1 MNKILDQ
8 ENNLLSLNAIKEES
22 IRLNNIGLIVKKHR
36 AKRGITRKL
45 LASLSGISIRYLAQL
60 EAGKANPTISILKNI
75 AYALNMSLSDM
86 LFENEYNEI
95 QLGTL
100 DNKLSEFS
108 SEQLKKVHNLVE
120 NIYRENTVK
129 KNKNKIAFIGLRG
142 AGKSTLGNM
151 LYKEFNTPVF
161 EVSNEIE
168 ILGGMNINEII
179 ELGGQGMYRRF
190 EYDIVSSFH
199 KNHDNLILL
208 TGGSIVSEKETYNYL
223 LNNYFTV
230 WIKASPMEHMSR
242 VLMQGDSR
250 PMNSNPRAME
260 DLNNILNERVS
271 LYSKADLI
279 IDTENSSIKESYS
292 KLKLKLFKTLYYYL
306 MHYTSYYRGDEF

>member
-1 MNKILDQ
+1 
-8 ENNLLSLNAIKEES
+8 
-22 IRLNNIGLIVKKHR
+22 
-36 AKRGITRKL
+36 
-45 LASLSGISIRYLAQL
+45 
-60 EAGKANPTISILKNI
+60 
-75 AYALNMSLSDM
+75 
-86 LFENEYNEI
+86 
-95 QLGTL
+95 
-100 DNKLSEFS
+100 
-108 SEQLKKVHNLVE
+108 
-120 NIYRENTVK
+120 
-129 KNKNKIAFIGLRG
+129 
-142 AGKSTLGNM
+142 M

-292 KLKLKLFKTLYYYL
+292 KLKLKLFKT
-306 MHYTSYYRGDEF
+306 

>member
-86 LFENEYNEI
+86 LFENKYNEI

-292 KLKLKLFKTLYYYL
+292 KLKLKLFKT
-306 MHYTSYYRGDEF
+306 

>member
-8 ENNLLSLNAIKEES
+8 ENNLLSLKAIKEES

-100 DNKLSEFS
+100 DKKLSEFS
-108 SEQLKKVHNLVE
+108 SEQVKKVHSLVE
-120 NIYRENTVK
+120 SIYRENTVK

-151 LYKEFNTPVF
+151 LHKEFNTPVF

-292 KLKLKLFKTLYYYL
+292 KLKLKLFKT
-306 MHYTSYYRGDEF
+306 

>member
-151 LYKEFNTPVF
+151 LHKEFNAPVF

-292 KLKLKLFKTLYYYL
+292 KLKLKLFKT
-306 MHYTSYYRGDEF
+306 

>member
-8 ENNLLSLNAIKEES
+8 ENNLLSLKAIKEES

-86 LFENEYNEI
+86 LFENEYNEM

-100 DNKLSEFS
+100 DKKLSEFS
-108 SEQLKKVHNLVE
+108 SEQVKKVHSLVE
-120 NIYRENTVK
+120 SIYRENTVK

-151 LYKEFNTPVF
+151 LHKEFNTPVF

-279 IDTENSSIKESYS
+279 IDTENSSIKQSYS
-292 KLKLKLFKTLYYYL
+292 KLKLKLFKT
-306 MHYTSYYRGDEF
+306 

>member
-292 KLKLKLFKTLYYYL
+292 KLKLKLFKT
-306 MHYTSYYRGDEF
+306 

>member
-8 ENNLLSLNAIKEES
+8 ENNLLSLKAIKEES

-100 DNKLSEFS
+100 DKKLSEFS
-108 SEQLKKVHNLVE
+108 SEQVKKVHNLVE

-151 LYKEFNTPVF
+151 LHKEFNTPVF

-279 IDTENSSIKESYS
+279 IDTENSSIKQSYS
-292 KLKLKLFKTLYYYL
+292 KLKLKLFKT
-306 MHYTSYYRGDEF
+306 

>member
-108 SEQLKKVHNLVE
+108 SEQLKKVHSLVE

-292 KLKLKLFKTLYYYL
+292 KLKLKLFKT
-306 MHYTSYYRGDEF
+306 

>member
-1 MNKILDQ
+1 
-8 ENNLLSLNAIKEES
+8 
-22 IRLNNIGLIVKKHR
+22 
-36 AKRGITRKL
+36 
-45 LASLSGISIRYLAQL
+45 
-60 EAGKANPTISILKNI
+60 
-75 AYALNMSLSDM
+75 MSLSDM

-100 DNKLSEFS
+100 DKKFSEFS
-108 SEQLKKVHNLVE
+108 SEQVKKVHSLVE
-120 NIYRENTVK
+120 SIYRENTVK

-151 LYKEFNTPVF
+151 LHKEFNTPVF

-292 KLKLKLFKTLYYYL
+292 KLKLKLFKT
-306 MHYTSYYRGDEF
+306 

>member
-151 LYKEFNTPVF
+151 LHKEFNTPVF

-279 IDTENSSIKESYS
+279 IDTENSSIKQSYS
-292 KLKLKLFKTLYYYL
+292 KLKLKLFKT
-306 MHYTSYYRGDEF
+306 

>member
-8 ENNLLSLNAIKEES
+8 ENNLLSLKAIKEER

-95 QLGTL
+95 QFGTL
-100 DNKLSEFS
+100 DKKLSEFS
-108 SEQLKKVHNLVE
+108 SEQVKKVYNLVE

-292 KLKLKLFKTLYYYL
+292 KLKLKLFKT
-306 MHYTSYYRGDEF
+306 

>member
-8 ENNLLSLNAIKEES
+8 ENNLLSLKAIKEES
-22 IRLNNIGLIVKKHR
+22 IRLNNIGLIVKKYR

-100 DNKLSEFS
+100 DKKFSEFS
-108 SEQLKKVHNLVE
+108 SEQVKKVHSLVE
-120 NIYRENTVK
+120 SIYRENTVK

-151 LYKEFNTPVF
+151 LHKEFNTPVF

-292 KLKLKLFKTLYYYL
+292 KLKLKLFKT
-306 MHYTSYYRGDEF
+306 

>member
-151 LYKEFNTPVF
+151 LHKEFNTPLF

-292 KLKLKLFKTLYYYL
+292 KLKLKLFKT
-306 MHYTSYYRGDEF
+306 

>member
-86 LFENEYNEI
+86 LFENEYNQI
-95 QLGTL
+95 QLGNL

-292 KLKLKLFKTLYYYL
+292 KLKLKLFKT
-306 MHYTSYYRGDEF
+306 

>member
-8 ENNLLSLNAIKEES
+8 ENNLLSLKAIKEES

-45 LASLSGISIRYLAQL
+45 LASLSRISIRYLAQL

-100 DNKLSEFS
+100 NKKFSEFS
-108 SEQLKKVHNLVE
+108 SEQVKKVHSLVE
-120 NIYRENTVK
+120 SIYRENTVK

-151 LYKEFNTPVF
+151 LHKEFNTPVF

-292 KLKLKLFKTLYYYL
+292 KLKLKLFKT
-306 MHYTSYYRGDEF
+306 

>member
-8 ENNLLSLNAIKEES
+8 ENNLLSLKAIKEES

-95 QLGTL
+95 QLRTL
-100 DNKLSEFS
+100 DKKLSEFS
-108 SEQLKKVHNLVE
+108 SEQVKKVHSLVE
-120 NIYRENTVK
+120 SIYRENTVK

-151 LYKEFNTPVF
+151 LHKEFNTPLF

-271 LYSKADLI
+271 LYSKADII
-279 IDTENSSIKESYS
+279 IDTENSSIKQSYS
-292 KLKLKLFKTLYYYL
+292 KLKLKLFKT
-306 MHYTSYYRGDEF
+306 

>member
-8 ENNLLSLNAIKEES
+8 ENNLLSLKAIKEES

-292 KLKLKLFKTLYYYL
+292 KLKLKLFKT
-306 MHYTSYYRGDEF
+306 

>member
-120 NIYRENTVK
+120 NIYRENTIK

-151 LYKEFNTPVF
+151 LHKEFNTPVF

-279 IDTENSSIKESYS
+279 IDTEDSSIKQSYS
-292 KLKLKLFKTLYYYL
+292 KLKLKLFKT
-306 MHYTSYYRGDEF
+306 

>member
-120 NIYRENTVK
+120 NIYIENTVK

-292 KLKLKLFKTLYYYL
+292 KLKLKLFKT
-306 MHYTSYYRGDEF
+306 

>member
-8 ENNLLSLNAIKEES
+8 ENNLLSLKAIKEES

-86 LFENEYNEI
+86 LFENEYNEM

-100 DNKLSEFS
+100 DKKLSEFS
-108 SEQLKKVHNLVE
+108 SEQVKKVHSLVE
-120 NIYRENTVK
+120 SIYRENTVK

-151 LYKEFNTPVF
+151 LHKEFNTPVF

-292 KLKLKLFKTLYYYL
+292 KLKLKLFKT
-306 MHYTSYYRGDEF
+306 

>member
-8 ENNLLSLNAIKEES
+8 ENNLLSLKAIKEES

-108 SEQLKKVHNLVE
+108 SEQVKKVHNLVE

-151 LYKEFNTPVF
+151 LHKEFNTPVF

-292 KLKLKLFKTLYYYL
+292 KLKLKLFKT
-306 MHYTSYYRGDEF
+306 

>member
-8 ENNLLSLNAIKEES
+8 ENNLLSLNAIKEER
-22 IRLNNIGLIVKKHR
+22 IRLNNIGLIVKKYR
-36 AKRGITRKL
+36 AKRGITRNL

-86 LFENEYNEI
+86 LFENEHNEI

-100 DNKLSEFS
+100 DKKLSKFS
-108 SEQLKKVHNLVE
+108 SEQVKKVHNLVE

-292 KLKLKLFKTLYYYL
+292 KLKLKLFKT
-306 MHYTSYYRGDEF
+306 

>member
-151 LYKEFNTPVF
+151 LNKEFNTPVF

-208 TGGSIVSEKETYNYL
+208 TGGSIGSEKETYNYL

-260 DLNNILNERVS
+260 DLNNILNERVF

-279 IDTENSSIKESYS
+279 IDPENSSINESYS
-292 KLKLKLFKTLYYYL
+292 KLKLKLFKT
-306 MHYTSYYRGDEF
+306 

>member
-1 MNKILDQ
+1 
-8 ENNLLSLNAIKEES
+8 
-22 IRLNNIGLIVKKHR
+22 
-36 AKRGITRKL
+36 
-45 LASLSGISIRYLAQL
+45 
-60 EAGKANPTISILKNI
+60 
-75 AYALNMSLSDM
+75 MSLSDM

-151 LYKEFNTPVF
+151 LHKEFNTPVF

-292 KLKLKLFKTLYYYL
+292 KLKLKLFKT
-306 MHYTSYYRGDEF
+306 

>member
-8 ENNLLSLNAIKEES
+8 ENNLLSLKAIKEES

-100 DNKLSEFS
+100 DKKFSEFS
-108 SEQLKKVHNLVE
+108 SEQVKKVHSLVE
-120 NIYRENTVK
+120 SIYRENTVK

-151 LYKEFNTPVF
+151 LHKEFNTPVF
-161 EVSNEIE
+161 EVSSEIE

-292 KLKLKLFKTLYYYL
+292 KLKLKLFKT
-306 MHYTSYYRGDEF
+306 

>member
-86 LFENEYNEI
+86 LFENEYNQI
-95 QLGTL
+95 QLGNL

-151 LYKEFNTPVF
+151 LNKEFNTPVF

-292 KLKLKLFKTLYYYL
+292 KLKLKLFKT
-306 MHYTSYYRGDEF
+306 

>member
-86 LFENEYNEI
+86 LFDNEYNEI

-100 DNKLSEFS
+100 DKKLSEFS
-108 SEQLKKVHNLVE
+108 SEQVKKVHSLVE

-151 LYKEFNTPVF
+151 LHKEFNTPVF

-292 KLKLKLFKTLYYYL
+292 KLKLKLFKT
-306 MHYTSYYRGDEF
+306 

>member
-8 ENNLLSLNAIKEES
+8 ENNLLSLKAIKEES
-22 IRLNNIGLIVKKHR
+22 IRLNNIGLIVKKLR

-86 LFENEYNEI
+86 LFENEYNEM

-100 DNKLSEFS
+100 DKKLSEFS
-108 SEQLKKVHNLVE
+108 SEQVKKVHSLVE
-120 NIYRENTVK
+120 SIYRENTVK

-292 KLKLKLFKTLYYYL
+292 KLKLKLFKT
-306 MHYTSYYRGDEF
+306 